1 MICVTGK
8 DDHTLALDLP
18 EHTVRCPLF
27 RSRGRHHP
35 FLLFATVIL
44 ILAILAGCSPRPGT
58 EDLLAVEYTPLV
70 RDDWRVSTPAE
81 QGLDPMLVA
90 DLYSHAAKLPR
101 LYGLLVIK
109 NGYLIA
115 ESYFNEGAVDRKNRL
130 KSATKSVTSAL
141 VGIALDQG
149 CLSSVDQKMMDF
161 YPEFADQITDPRKE
175 QITIRDMLQMRAGY
189 PFEETDPALFEAL
202 WSGDYLS
209 RIVEFPLTSDP
220 GTRFQYSN
228 LTTHWLGVIVARA
241 CDTDL
246 RSFGEEHL
254 FSPLG
259 MELGDWIQD
268 KDGYY
273 IGPWEMHFT
282 ARDLAKFGLLYLN
295 DGEYEGKRIV
305 SADWVRDSLQ
315 RYSEGLYNSLED
327 RLWGRG
333 RYLRDIGYGYQWW
346 SARAG
351 DHHLNYAL
359 GHGGQLVALLDE
371 LQMVIVVAADP
382 FYAQHDEESWKHELA
397 HLGLVSNFIKSLPR
411 K

>member
-1 MICVTGK
+1 MTCATRK
-8 DDHTLALDLP
+8 DDHRLGLDLP
-18 EHTVRCPLF
+18 EHTVRGPLF
-27 RSRGRHHP
+27 RSKRCHRP
-35 FLLFATVIL
+35 FFLFAGVIL
-44 ILAILAGCSPRPGT
+44 ILVMVAACSPRPRM
-58 EDLLAVEYTPLV
+58 EDLLAVEYAPLL

-90 DLYSHAAKLPR
+90 ELYSNAVKLPR
-101 LYGLLVIK
+101 LYALLVVK

-115 ESYFNEGAVDRKNRL
+115 ESYFNEGAVGRKNRL

-161 YPEFADQITDPRKE
+161 YPEFADQITDPRKKE
-175 QITIRDMLQMRAGY
+175 ITIRDMLQMRAGY
-189 PFEETDPALFEAL
+189 PFEEPDPALFEAL

-259 MELGDWIQD
+259 MELGAWIQD

-282 ARDLAKFGLLYLN
+282 ARDLANFGVLYLN
-295 DGEYEGKRIV
+295 DGEHEGNQIV

-315 RYSEGLYNSLED
+315 RYSE
-327 RLWGRG
+327 
-333 RYLRDIGYGYQWW
+333 
-346 SARAG
+346 
-351 DHHLNYAL
+351 
-359 GHGGQLVALLDE
+359 
-371 LQMVIVVAADP
+371 
-382 FYAQHDEESWKHELA
+382 
-397 HLGLVSNFIKSLPR
+397 
-411 K
+411 